1 MSQNPYVQ
9 FYTSD
14 FLGGTSGMT
23 AACKGVYIT
32 LLCQMYEA
40 ERPLGQSWDMLARRC
55 GCTLPAFKR
64 AISDL
69 VDDGKIT
76 ITDDGIWSPKCEKH
90 IALRRERQNSASS
103 AAKKRWEK
111 TQQKQDAGN
120 ADGVKAQCQPEP
132 EPEPYIKQDTNVSLS
147 VSTETTHHANDLSQA
162 VSRYNDAAAKAGW
175 PQVQKLTPNRSKQLR
190 SRLKDCGG
198 MDGWET
204 ALRKAFASDFCRG
217 RTPKPWAGFGFD
229 WLVKASNFTKLM
241 EGNYDNRTDNPTA
254 GAGAF
259 RQQPTSL
266 ASLVARR
273 RSEQR

>member
-40 ERPLGQSWDMLARRC
+40 ESPLGQSWDMLARRC

-76 ITDDGIWSPKCEKH
+76 ITDDGIWSTKCEKH

-111 TQQKQDAGN
+111 TQQKQDEAN
-120 ADGVKAQCQPEP
+120 TDAVKAQCQPEP
-132 EPEPYIKQDTNVSLS
+132 EPEPINTLEDKSSNEGQAFDASEAAIWKRGVPFLS
-147 VSTETTHHANDLSQA
+147 ERGVAEQKARQMIGKWIRDHGSADLFKALSE
-162 VSRYNDAAAKAGW
+162 AAKSGTGDPIPYITKILTQPAQTSVAEMVKRAGE
-175 PQVQKLTPNRSKQLR
+175 KLRN
-190 SRLKDCGG
+190 
-198 MDGWET
+198 
-204 ALRKAFASDFCRG
+204 A
-217 RTPKPWAGFGFD
+217 
-229 WLVKASNFTKLM
+229 
-241 EGNYDNRTDNPTA
+241 
-254 GAGAF
+254 
-259 RQQPTSL
+259 
-266 ASLVARR
+266 
-273 RSEQR
+273 